1 MFGVINTYGWFIVAM
16 VVITIGEMIVSPVE
30 TSLVADFAPGNM
42 RGRYMAIFGFVWIIP
57 WAIGPLGAG
66 LIMDHF
72 DPRWMW
78 AVAFGIGIVSM
89 LGYLW
94 LHARAGEKFA
104 ARQNGNG
111 EHKPEADVAIV
122 VE

>member
-1 MFGVINTYGWFIVAM
+1 MIVA
-16 VVITIGEMIVSPVE
+16 PVE
-30 TSLVADFAPGNM
+30 QSLVADFAPQKM

-66 LIMDHF
+66 LIMDNF
-72 DPRWMW
+72 DPRLMW
-78 AVAFGIGIVSM
+78 LVAFGIGIVSM

-94 LHARAGEKFA
+94 LHVRAGDKFA

-111 EHKPEADVAIV
+111 KPKPEPVVV